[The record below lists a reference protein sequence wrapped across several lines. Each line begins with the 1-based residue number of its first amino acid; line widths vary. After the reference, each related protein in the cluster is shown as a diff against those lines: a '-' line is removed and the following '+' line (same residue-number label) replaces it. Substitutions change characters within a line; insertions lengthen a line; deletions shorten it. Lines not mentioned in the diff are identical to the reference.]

1 MYQRYFKR
9 PLDIVFSLCGLI
21 CLAPVFLLLTAWIRL
36 DSPGPVFFKQKRVG
50 KNKTYFNIL
59 KFRTMRTDAP
69 HDMPTHLLTN
79 PEAFITKSGNFL
91 RKTSLD
97 ELPQIINILKG
108 DMSVVG
114 PRPERVEHVRKYSKL
129 IPEFDFRLSVKGG
142 LTGYAQVYGK
152 YNTTPYDKLRLDLMY
167 IENYSVMLD
176 IKLIL
181 MTIRIMLK
189 KESTEG
195 FNELKEIERQKAEI
209 LKEIHKEHEDT
220 AVGSK

>member
-1 MYQRYFKR
+1 
-9 PLDIVFSLCGLI
+9 
-21 CLAPVFLLLTAWIRL
+21 
-36 DSPGPVFFKQKRVG
+36 
-50 KNKTYFNIL
+50 
-59 KFRTMRTDAP
+59 
-69 HDMPTHLLTN
+69 
-79 PEAFITKSGNFL
+79 
-91 RKTSLD
+91 
-97 ELPQIINILKG
+97 
-108 DMSVVG
+108 MSVVG
-114 PRPERVEHVRKYSKL
+114 PRPERVEHVRKYSKS

-167 IENYSVMLD
+167 IENYSLMLD

-209 LKEIHKEHEDT
+209 LEQLHKERAQQKEET